1 MSTPSRSTNPSGA
14 PKRRPGKRWALVLAW
29 LVALLA
35 VGMVGVMYVYLKNTL
50 ADADAR
56 IRAAEAAESDAL
68 QATQEA
74 RTMRDTVYVKTLAY
88 EIARQEAVVARQQA
102 EVAEKQAES
111 RIRRARSD
119 RRRAEHAL
127 DDAAFSDLETQ
138 LALYKLE
145 QESSKLAALYL
156 EQADI
161 HLHQLAY
168 DHALRYTRDAAQL
181 GVAETEVSTSL
192 LEFAYWFAETGDLNR
207 AWGLLDTA
215 YALTGD
221 SLMRGGADRD
231 AVREAIRQKN
241 KAVFTALEK
250 RYFPTMVTVPGGSD
264 TLGGL
269 YPTPLFPVQV
279 RYFQL
284 AETETTWWQYGLYCV
299 AEGLPLPVK
308 PAGVV
313 DLGDHPVCS
322 VTWYEAVAYANWL
335 NKRFGLK
342 EPITGYPGRDESY
355 RFDTTEQGFRL
366 PTECEWEYAARA
378 GVRTQYAGSDTLDH
392 VAWTLETSRGKTRPV
407 KQLRPNA
414 FGLYDMSG
422 NAWEW
427 CWDWGE
433 EYPAEPQVNYI
444 GPKKGTERVFRG
456 GSSYFKAE
464 YARVAVRFDDAPGS
478 RYDAFGF
485 RVAR

>member
-1 MSTPSRSTNPSGA
+1 MSTPFRSTNPSGA
-14 PKRRPGKRWALVLAW
+14 PIRRPRKRWALILAW

-35 VGMVGVMYVYLKNTL
+35 VGTVGGMYVYLKNTL
-50 ADADAR
+50 AEADAR
-56 IRAAEAAESDAL
+56 IRAAESAELEAR

-88 EIARQEAVVARQQA
+88 EIAQQEAVVARQQA
-102 EVAEKQAES
+102 EVAQKQAES
-111 RIRRARSD
+111 RMRRARND
-119 RRRAEHAL
+119 RRRAEHAF
-127 DDAAFSDLETQ
+127 DDAAFAELEAQ
-138 LALYKLE
+138 LAQYKLE

-156 EQADI
+156 EQSN
-161 HLHQLAY
+161 LHIRQLAY
-168 DHALRYTRDAAQL
+168 DNALRYTRDAVRL
-181 GVAETEVSTSL
+181 GVAEPEVSDAL

-215 YALTGD
+215 YALAGD
-221 SLMRGGADRD
+221 SLIRSGDDRK
-231 AVREAIRQKN
+231 AVRAAIRKQDSV
-241 KAVFTALEK
+241 VFTTLEK

-269 YPTPLFPVQV
+269 YPTPLLPVQV
-279 RYFQL
+279 SYFQL
-284 AETETTWWQYGLYCV
+284 AETETTWWQYGLFCA

-308 PAGVV
+308 PAGVADV
-313 DLGDHPVCS
+313 GDHPVCS

-335 NKRFGLK
+335 NKRFGLNA
-342 EPITGYPGRDESY
+342 PITGYPGRDASY

-378 GVRTQYAGSDTLDH
+378 HARTLYAGSDTLEQ
-392 VAWTLETSRGKTRPV
+392 VAWTLENSRGKTQPV
-407 KQLRPNA
+407 KQLKPNA

-422 NAWEW
+422 NVWEW

-433 EYPAEPQVNYI
+433 EYPAGLQVNYM

-464 YARVAVRFDDAPGS
+464 YARIAARFDDAPGS
-478 RYDAFGF
+478 KFDAFGF